1 MNEELKE
8 YTCNIV
14 LDFGRSYMAKSKEEF
29 VDMVLSDFYE
39 EHGYKLDESE
49 LKNIT
54 EVKWGEPMN
63 TDKVEVNKTYSA
75 RVEVIMY
82 YQVKTNDI
90 STIETTLEEK
100 VKDDLARSSMSGL
113 QEVIEVTAYDI
124 QPWGCNEESQ

>member
-1 MNEELKE
+1 
-8 YTCNIV
+8 
-14 LDFGRSYMAKSKEEF
+14 
-29 VDMVLSDFYE
+29 
-39 EHGYKLDESE
+39 
-49 LKNIT
+49 
-54 EVKWGEPMN
+54 MN

-90 STIETTLEEK
+90 STIEATLEER